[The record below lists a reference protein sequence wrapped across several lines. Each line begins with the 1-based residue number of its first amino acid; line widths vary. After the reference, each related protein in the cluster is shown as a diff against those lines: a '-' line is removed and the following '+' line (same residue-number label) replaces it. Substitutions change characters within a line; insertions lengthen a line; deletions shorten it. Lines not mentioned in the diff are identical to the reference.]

1 MALAILLII
10 LAIWVLVNTMNG
22 TLPGWASGTVKL
34 GPA

>member
-10 LAIWVLVNTMNG
+10 VGIWLMVNTANG
-22 TLPGWASGTVKL
+22 NLPGWAAGTVKL